1 MGGSLSIKYV
11 LPAIWGSNEN
21 LWRDPWFA
29 KYFRESLDGALD
41 PYSALTGLILEAE
54 KNNLSNNESKEVA
67 VEAVRDGIGA
77 MRTYQEM
84 MYGLSRS
91 DAKHRDAVKK
101 MLLQYCEL
109 DTAAMVI
116 IWKHWMM
123 KLGAQVI

>member
-1 MGGSLSIKYV
+1 
-11 LPAIWGSNEN
+11 
-21 LWRDPWFA
+21 
-29 KYFRESLDGALD
+29 
-41 PYSALTGLILEAE
+41 
-54 KNNLSNNESKEVA
+54 
-67 VEAVRDGIGA
+67 
-77 MRTYQEM
+77 M

>member
-1 MGGSLSIKYV
+1 MVCKV
-11 LPAIWGSNEN
+11 
-21 LWRDPWFA
+21 
-29 KYFRESLDGALD
+29 FRESLDGALD

-54 KNNLSNNESKEVA
+54 KNNLSNNENKEVA